1 MIKYRLFIIGLL
13 IFRFLPSF
21 TQEST
26 KQTAQ
31 KKAFEN
37 MVDAYL
43 SYSIPVVNVNFVKD
57 NLQKLVILD
66 TRELHEYEVSHI
78 PNARYIGFDKFDLKN
93 IPSDITKDKQIVV
106 YCSIGYRSEKIGEKL
121 KAAGFTKVY
130 NLYGSIFDWANN
142 GLPMVDKNNKPTQQ
156 IHGFNKKWSTW
167 ITNPK
172 LKVRV
177 D

>member
-13 IFRFLPSF
+13 LLRFIPGSS
-21 TQEST
+21 QESA
-26 KQTAQ
+26 KQAAQ

-37 MVDAYL
+37 MVDAHL

-57 NLQKLVILD
+57 NLEKLVILD
-66 TRELHEYEVSHI
+66 TRELHEYEISHI
-78 PNARYIGFDKFDLKN
+78 PKARHIGFDKFDIKSL
-93 IPSDITKDKQIVV
+93 PTDITKDKQIVV

-121 KAAGFTKVY
+121 KDAGYTKVY

-142 GLPMVDKNNKPTQQ
+142 GLPLIDKNNKATQQ
-156 IHGFNKKWSTW
+156 IHGYNKKWSSW